1 MESSELLPKKNSAS
15 FYIAYRKTGGHKRRL
30 TKMKIDRMDWK
41 VRKEIIEVKFLLEF
55 HQMEKKSLKLTKTTV
70 PGR

>member
-15 FYIAYRKTGGHKRRL
+15 FYIAYRKTGGHKRHV
-30 TKMKIDRMDWK
+30 TKMKIDQMDWK
-41 VRKEIIEVKFLLEF
+41 VRKEIIEVKFLEF
-55 HQMEKKSLKLTKTTV
+55 NQMEKKSLKLTKITV